1 MEDLMRAV
9 HRVIAAAAFLTLG
22 ACASTPPD
30 LDDNLIIPGERVG
43 NVELGMSLADLF
55 NQKGAPTRTIPIPDT
70 RATTYY
76 FDGLM
81 IAADDKVYWII
92 ARDPKYRTA
101 YGVSKGSE
109 QIFARGTYGKPK
121 CVVTRGDE
129 TVYDYDN
136 IYFEVDNKTGK
147 VKQIGIQKQTTTCK
161 GA

>member
-1 MEDLMRAV
+1 MTVVRALL
-9 HRVIAAAAFLTLG
+9 ATATLLASG
-22 ACASTPPD
+22 ACASKPPNHN
-30 LDDNLIIPGERVG
+30 DNMIVPGERVG
-43 NVELGMSLADLF
+43 TVEIGMSLSALLAM
-55 NQKGAPTRTIPIPDT
+55 QGAPTRTIPIPDT

-81 IAADDKVYWII
+81 VAADEKVYWII